1 MTPHHKS
8 PGSSQ
13 NLAQQILTHPP
24 QLHPPQEVIPPH
36 SHHDTMLHLLYSR
49 GGIGVTII
57 GGEVEE
63 VIMVI
68 MGGIMQGRSQIKGVK
83 GRILLLS
90 FACCGVGIWRLIY
103 FSGDG
108 F

>member
-13 NLAQQILTHPP
+13 NLAQQILTLPP
-24 QLHPPQEVIPPH
+24 QLHPPQEVIPPL
-36 SHHDTMLHLLYSR
+36 SHNDTMPLLLYSR
-49 GGIGVTII
+49 EEIGVTII

-63 VIMVI
+63 DIMVI
-68 MGGIMQGRSQIKGVK
+68 MGGIMQGRSQIKAVK
-83 GRILLLS
+83 GRILILS
-90 FACCGVGIWRLIY
+90 FACCEVGIWRLIC